1 MQVWVNWVI
10 WVKNYDLENLG
21 KLLQEE
27 KKEKTQ

>member
-21 KLLQEE
+21 KLLLLLGLLALI
-27 KKEKTQ
+27 